1 MPSGQTKLGY
11 AYTSD
16 FWFNVTLNK
25 GLDQSKAI
33 TSVVHW
39 SANISDSGQET
50 FTEVNDWTEVL
61 RGLQGGYPMS
71 LIVYVWINGKS

>member
-16 FWFNVTLNK
+16 FWFNVTLNQDLTNPK
-25 GLDQSKAI
+25 LLRVLYIDLLTYLIVAK
-33 TSVVHW
+33 
-39 SANISDSGQET
+39 T
-50 FTEVNDWTEVL
+50 FTEVNNWTKVL

>member
-25 GLDQSKAI
+25 DLTNPK
-33 TSVVHW
+33 
-39 SANISDSGQET
+39 
-50 FTEVNDWTEVL
+50 L
-61 RGLQGGYPMS
+61 LQVWYIDLLTY
-71 LIVYVWINGKS
+71 LIVAKKPLLK

>member
-25 GLDQSKAI
+25 DLTNPKLLQVWYIDLLTYLIVAK
-33 TSVVHW
+33 
-39 SANISDSGQET
+39 ET
-50 FTEVNDWTEVL
+50 FTEVNDWTKVL
-61 RGLQGGYPMS
+61 RGLQGGYSIS